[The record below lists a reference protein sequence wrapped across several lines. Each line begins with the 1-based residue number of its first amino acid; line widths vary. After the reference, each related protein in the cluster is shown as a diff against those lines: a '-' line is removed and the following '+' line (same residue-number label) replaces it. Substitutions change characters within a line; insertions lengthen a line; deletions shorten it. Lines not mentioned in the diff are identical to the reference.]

1 MTQKENIWGEIRN
14 DFSDYHGVISI
25 DAWLTDDD
33 MENGQVLAHVHPDGK
48 VEYFDE
54 RAKEDAYAQE
64 LIIESVQE
72 QLFRRVMKGI
82 KEDIEGGD
90 ITAVIELLE
99 SCPNENLI
107 GYLPEEEWEHFK
119 IKL

>member
-14 DFSDYHGVISI
+14 DFTDDQDITSI

-33 MENGQVLAHVHPDGK
+33 NENGQVLAKVHPDGK

-64 LIIESVQE
+64 MIIEAVQE
-72 QLFRRVMKGI
+72 KLYSRVVDHI
-82 KEDIEGGD
+82 KKDFESYDT
-90 ITAVIELLE
+90 TAVIELLE